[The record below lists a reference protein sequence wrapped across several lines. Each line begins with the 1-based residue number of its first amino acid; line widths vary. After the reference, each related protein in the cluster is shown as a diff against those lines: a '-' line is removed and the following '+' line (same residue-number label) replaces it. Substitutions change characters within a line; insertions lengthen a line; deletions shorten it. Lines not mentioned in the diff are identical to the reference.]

1 MAAAGGSHKFEAGET
16 AILFNGSLCYEAE
29 IIQVQ
34 GADAAPPKKG
44 AKKGSGE
51 GTTYLIRYTKWP
63 RRPEEWVGD
72 SFVYP
77 WSEQLSKSATNRPPR
92 KLMWVE
98 HKAAS
103 GSAAAAVAASAADDD
118 GVKDD
123 EAEGTSGPRRGGRA
137 AKPTAIGADADE
149 SGAGKKRQRKPLDKG
164 AKDKDEGAGGAR
176 GRSTT
181 PLSEQDDGSA
191 AAAAMAAMEGQS
203 DADALMDLMKGGPS
217 DRMAQHEEDGEEED
231 GEEDDEEDEGEEEEE
246 EEEDDESNDGEEE
259 DEEMDDK
266 ERDDD
271 EEEGEDEDDGDAADD
286 LKLLLAQKKHK
297 EKESGQAPELDS
309 PMLKSPRADKKAVDL
324 KHRRKGIPLKSLKP
338 LTLIS
343 VALDVSARGSDT
355 GDAEG
360 AQGEEGSG
368 NMGTRSVN
376 APAPAPE
383 ESGVV
388 SRLPGA
394 VRRRKPKCPARSLI

>member
-1 MAAAGGSHKFEAGET
+1 MAAAGGSPKFEAGGI

-29 IIQVQ
+29 IVQVQ
-34 GADAAPPKKG
+34 SADAAPPKKG

-51 GTTYLIRYTKWP
+51 GTAYLIRYTKWP

-103 GSAAAAVAASAADDD
+103 GSAAAAAAASVGDDD
-118 GVKDD
+118 AVKDEEGG
-123 EAEGTSGPRRGGRA
+123 EAASGPRRGGRA
-137 AKPTAIGADADE
+137 TKPAAAGADADE
-149 SGAGKKRQRKPLDKG
+149 AGAGKKRQRKPA

-181 PLSEQDDGSA
+181 PLSEHDDGSA
-191 AAAAMAAMEGQS
+191 AAAAMAAMDGQS
-203 DADALMDLMKGGPS
+203 DADALLGLMGGGPS
-217 DRMAQHEEDGEEED
+217 DRMARHEEEG
-231 GEEDDEEDEGEEEEE
+231 EEDEGEEDEEE
-246 EEEDDESNDGEEE
+246 DEGEDDEEEDDDDESNDGEEE
-259 DEEMDDK
+259 DEEMDEK
-266 ERDDD
+266 EERDE

-338 LTLIS
+338 LTLMT
-343 VALDVSARGSDT
+343 VALDVSTKGSDA
-355 GDAEG
+355 GDADG

-368 NMGTRSVN
+368 GMGTRSAN
-376 APAPAPE
+376 APAPAQE